1 MRWNSWFSALRFGKR
16 LLSSGRPLLLT
27 TLFLLIVSPAQAK
40 QDRYDSAPDTLTY
53 DESLEEKWK
62 ESQVILPS
70 YPKDSDLIPVSLAKS
85 FTLKI
90 YLDSKSLSRAKDR
103 VVRFSLIVESPS
115 GARNVFHDG
124 MRCETREYK
133 TYAIGTTENRFEPV
147 KDPQWQK
154 IPMLEFNSFR
164 DYLYRHYVCDSYS
177 NPRSVSELVQIIKYE
192 P

>member
-1 MRWNSWFSALRFGKR
+1 M
-16 LLSSGRPLLLT
+16 LSSGRPLLLT
-27 TLFLLIVSPAQAK
+27 TLLLFIASPAQAK
-40 QDRYDSAPDTLTY
+40 QDQYDSAPDTLTY

-147 KDPQWQK
+147 KDSQWQR